1 MKRLWKKHFGKIQL
15 AVILI
20 AATVFAYILPIEL
33 FKKSSSVIA
42 AFLGL
47 TIASLIPAM
56 MLAATS
62 LNSTQQNIV
71 EFLSIK
77 EALAKQISFF
87 SGLIIYAIVLATLLI
102 VGETVEWNIP
112 SYVLKIEF
120 DKVFELTI
128 SWSRFLNASVLAI
141 LFLILIRLFTF
152 LGAVKSLFE
161 LHAHDRERD
170 IRKRINS
177 ENRLTAANL
186 DNLPKRKNFGNFSGT
201 VED

>member
-1 MKRLWKKHFGKIQL
+1 MRRFWKKHFGKIQL
-15 AVILI
+15 AIILI
-20 AATVFAYILPIEL
+20 AATVFAYVLPIEL

-42 AFLGL
+42 AFMGL

-56 MLAATS
+56 ILAATS

-87 SGLIIYAIVLATLLI
+87 SGLIICSIVLAMLLI
-102 VGETVEWNIP
+102 LGETAEWNIT
-112 SYVLKIEF
+112 SYVLEFEF
-120 DKVFELTI
+120 DEVFELTI
-128 SWSRFLNASVLAI
+128 SWSRLLNAAVLAI

-161 LHAHDRERD
+161 LHAQDRERE
-170 IRKRINS
+170 IRKRISS
-177 ENRLTAANL
+177 ENKLTAANL
-186 DNLPKRKNFGNFSGT
+186 DKLPKRKNFGKLSGS